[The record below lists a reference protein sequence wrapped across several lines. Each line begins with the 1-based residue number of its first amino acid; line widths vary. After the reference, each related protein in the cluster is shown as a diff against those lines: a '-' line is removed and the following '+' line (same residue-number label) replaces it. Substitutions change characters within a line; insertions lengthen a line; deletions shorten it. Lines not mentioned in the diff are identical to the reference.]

1 MIDLLD
7 ILSSRKVVAVLR
19 APDASQF
26 VPVARVLYDAGFR
39 CIEFTLTTHGAID
52 ALGEVRRALPDDVL
66 LGIGTVRTLQQVD
79 DALKGEADF
88 LVSQTFNPEV
98 IDAAQ
103 RRGVPFIPGTLT
115 PTEVV
120 RAWEHGVPAV
130 KVSPIGPVGGPEY
143 LTELIAPMPEVPVM
157 PTGGVTI
164 DNGAEYLRRGAVA
177 VGISRSL
184 TGDALTPGGDLDA
197 LAQRAH
203 TAVSGVA
210 ALTAA

>member
-19 APDASQF
+19 APDAGRF

-39 CIEFTLTTHGAID
+39 CIEFTLTTRGAID
-52 ALGEVRRALPDDVL
+52 ALCDVRRALPDDVL
-66 LGIGTVRTLQQVD
+66 LGIGTVRTLQQVEE
-79 DALKGEADF
+79 ALEGEADF

-103 RRGVPFIPGTLT
+103 RSGVPFIPGALT
-115 PTEVV
+115 PTEVL

-143 LTELIAPMPEVPVM
+143 LTELTAPMPEVPVM
-157 PTGGVTI
+157 PTGGVTV

-197 LAQRAH
+197 LAQRAR

-210 ALTAA
+210 ALAAA

>member
-1 MIDLLD
+1 VIDLLD
-7 ILSSRKVVAVLR
+7 ILKSRKLVAVLR

-26 VPVARVLYDAGFR
+26 VAVSRVLYEAGIR
-39 CIEFTLTTHGAID
+39 CIEFTLTTRGATD
-52 ALGEVRRALPDDVL
+52 AVRDARKALPDDAL
-66 LGIGTVRTLQQVD
+66 FGAGTVRTLQQVD
-79 DALKGEADF
+79 DAVAAGADF
-88 LVSQTFNPEV
+88 LVSQIFDPEV
-98 IDAAQ
+98 VDAAQ
-103 RRGVPFIPGTLT
+103 RRGVPFVPGTLT

-157 PTGGVTI
+157 PTGGVTV

-184 TGDALTPGGDLDA
+184 TGDALVPGGDLDA
-197 LAQRAH
+197 LAERARR
-203 TAVSGVA
+203 AVATVA
-210 ALTAA
+210 ALAAT